1 MWLTEILCAF
11 KSPVTLLLLQTGVLK
26 DESTMDVG
34 TECEQ
39 PSADSESAALYF
51 QAPGPTVSFHNIR
64 YCVKERAA
72 MFSRTWVE
80 KEILRDIRKVVY
92 CMSLFTRVT
101 FKAWVMC
108 CSGIMNPGMNAIM
121 GPTGSGKTSLLDVIA
136 GRKDP
141 KGLKSG
147 HVLVDN
153 EVVTSSL
160 RHCSAYVVQS
170 DVLMGTLTVREN
182 LAFSA
187 NLRLSPTEHS
197 SSDKEMKV
205 ESVIEEL
212 GLKDCADT
220 KLKWAYLPL
229 SFNSDR
235 DSVFARCVWWGKEKM
250 QFLFLDEPT
259 TGLDSNTANAII
271 ALLQKLS
278 RNGKTVIFSIHQP
291 RYSIYRQFDHLTLMN
306 KGELIYA
313 GSADKALKYFEELG
327 YKCEPFNNPADFFL
341 DLTNGTLLPQ
351 AISAKSESANGGELT
366 LVSEDALAVKYRQSP
381 QYCRVTEQL
390 QELTKGLN
398 TESKPARDQAHYAT
412 PFYYQLMLV
421 SARTVKNILRNPQT
435 SYAQLFLNIFF
446 GILVG
451 LIYYQIP
458 HTLPEA
464 LQNRTGAFFF
474 MVINM
479 VFGNLSA
486 VELFISER
494 VLFVHEN
501 ASGYYRTSAYF
512 LSKVFADLIPNRI
525 LPVFIFSA
533 IPYFMMALK
542 PEVEAFFLYCV
553 TLSLVS
559 LSAVSLA
566 FLVSASVGSFAMA
579 NILIALPF
587 VFMMVFGG
595 FLVNLNSMLS
605 GMSWL
610 KWISIF
616 RYGFNALAVNELKGQ
631 VFTSN
636 YTTMTGEMYLD
647 HQEID
652 YSTWGFWQNQVAL
665 VGIMSVCLVMAYVQ
679 LRRINRWK

>member
-1 MWLTEILCAF
+1 MTEEGIML
-11 KSPVTLLLLQTGVLK
+11 
-26 DESTMDVG
+26 DELVVK
-34 TECEQ
+34 EQ
-39 PSADSESAALYF
+39 PSTDMEESIPCF
-51 QAPGPTVSFHNIR
+51 QAPGPTLTFHHLRYHIR
-64 YCVKERAA
+64 ERLG
-72 MFSRTWVE
+72 MFSREWVE
-80 KEILRDIRKVVY
+80 KDILKDV
-92 CMSLFTRVT
+92 
-101 FKAWVMC
+101 
-108 CSGIMNPGMNAIM
+108 SGIMNPGMNAIM

-147 HVLVDN
+147 QVLVDN
-153 EVVTSSL
+153 TTVTSDL
-160 RHCSAYVVQS
+160 RLCSAYVVQN

-187 NLRLSPTEHS
+187 NLRLSRKEYS
-197 SSDKEMKV
+197 SADKKMRV
-205 ESVIEEL
+205 DSVIQEL

-220 KLKWAYLPL
+220 KIGTMFLRGISGGEKK
-229 SFNSDR
+229 
-235 DSVFARCVWWGKEKM
+235 RCSIGMELITSPSLM
-250 QFLFLDEPT
+250 FLDEPT
-259 TGLDSNTANAII
+259 TGLDANTANSIME
-271 ALLQKLS
+271 LLQKLS
-278 RNGKTVIFSIHQP
+278 KKGKTVIFSIHQP
-291 RYSIYRQFDHLTLMN
+291 RYSIFSQFDHLTLMN
-306 KGELIYA
+306 KGEIIYA
-313 GSADKALKYFEELG
+313 GAANKAITYFEDLG

-341 DLTNGTLLPQ
+341 DVTNGTILPQ
-351 AISAKSESANGGELT
+351 IHNNKSEKCSS
-366 LVSEDALAVKYRQSP
+366 SEEMEENENPLAVIYRQSP
-381 QYCRVTEQL
+381 YFLTVKDRLNQISDGLDPEV
-390 QELTKGLN
+390 TKGDRV
-398 TESKPARDQAHYAT
+398 SYAT

-421 SARTVKNILRNPQT
+421 SGRTVRNILRNPQT

-474 MVINM
+474 LVINM

-494 VLFVHEN
+494 VLFIHEN
-501 ASGYYRTSAYF
+501 SSGFYRTSVYF

-533 IPYFMMALK
+533 IPYFMMGLK
-542 PEVEAFFLYCV
+542 PDMEAFFLYCL
-553 TLSLVS
+553 TMSMVS

-579 NILIALPF
+579 NILIAMPY

-605 GMSWL
+605 WMSWL
-610 KWISIF
+610 KWASIF
-616 RYGFNALAVNELKGQ
+616 RYGYNALAINELKGQ

-636 YTTMTGEMYLD
+636 YTSSLRGDVYLD

-652 YSTWGFWQNQVAL
+652 HSTWGFWQNQVAL
-665 VGIMSVCLVMAYVQ
+665 TGIMCMCLILAYVQ
-679 LRRINRWK
+679 LCRINRWK

>member
-1 MWLTEILCAF
+1 MTEEGIMLEEVVVNEQ
-11 KSPVTLLLLQTGVLK
+11 SSIDREQSSIDT
-26 DESTMDVG
+26 DESMP
-34 TECEQ
+34 C
-39 PSADSESAALYF
+39 F
-51 QAPGPTVSFHNIR
+51 QTPGPTVTFHQLR
-64 YCVKERAA
+64 YRVKERLG
-72 MFSRTWVE
+72 MFSRQWVV
-80 KEILRDIRKVVY
+80 KDILNDV
-92 CMSLFTRVT
+92 
-101 FKAWVMC
+101 
-108 CSGIMNPGMNAIM
+108 SGIMNPGMNAIM

-147 HVLVDN
+147 QVLVDN
-153 EVVTSSL
+153 AIVTSDL
-160 RHCSAYVVQS
+160 RLCSAYVVQN
-170 DVLMGTLTVREN
+170 DILMGTLTVREN

-187 NLRLSPTEHS
+187 NLRLSRKEYS
-197 SSDKEMKV
+197 SSDKEKRV
-205 ESVIEEL
+205 DSVIQEL

-220 KLKWAYLPL
+220 KIGTMFLRGVSGGEKK
-229 SFNSDR
+229 
-235 DSVFARCVWWGKEKM
+235 RCSIGME
-250 QFLFLDEPT
+250 LITSPSLLYLDEPT
-259 TGLDSNTANAII
+259 TGLDANTANSIME
-271 ALLQKLS
+271 LLQKLS
-278 RNGKTVIFSIHQP
+278 KKGKTVIFSIHQP
-291 RYSIYRQFDHLTLMN
+291 RYSIFSQFDHLTLMN
-306 KGELIYA
+306 KGEIIYA
-313 GSADKALKYFEELG
+313 GAADKAITYFEDLG
-327 YKCEPFNNPADFFL
+327 YKCAPFNNPADFFL
-341 DLTNGTLLPQ
+341 DVINGTVLPQ
-351 AISAKSESANGGELT
+351 IHNNKSEKCRS
-366 LVSEDALAVKYRQSP
+366 SEEPVENENPLAVVYRQSTHFIKVKDRLGQISDGLDP
-381 QYCRVTEQL
+381 EV
-390 QELTKGLN
+390 TKGD
-398 TESKPARDQAHYAT
+398 RVGYAT
-412 PFYYQLMLV
+412 PFYYQLLLV
-421 SARTVKNILRNPQT
+421 SGRTVRNILRNPQT

-474 MVINM
+474 LVINM

-494 VLFVHEN
+494 VLFIHEN
-501 ASGYYRTSAYF
+501 SSGFYRTSVYF

-533 IPYFMMALK
+533 IPYFMMGLK
-542 PEVEAFFLYCV
+542 PDMEAFFLYCL
-553 TLSLVS
+553 TMSMVS

-605 GMSWL
+605 WMSWL
-610 KWISIF
+610 KWASIF
-616 RYGFNALAVNELKGQ
+616 RYGYNALAINELKDQ

-636 YTTMTGEMYLD
+636 YTRMTGDMYLD

-652 YSTWGFWQNQVAL
+652 HSTWGFWQNQVAL
-665 VGIMSVCLVMAYVQ
+665 TGIMIVFLILAYVQ

>member
-1 MWLTEILCAF
+1 MPSHNVTMLSDQFSSAESFKMTLCF
-11 KSPVTLLLLQTGVLK
+11 
-26 DESTMDVG
+26 
-34 TECEQ
+34 
-39 PSADSESAALYF
+39 
-51 QAPGPTVSFHNIR
+51 
-64 YCVKERAA
+64 
-72 MFSRTWVE
+72 
-80 KEILRDIRKVVY
+80 
-92 CMSLFTRVT
+92 
-101 FKAWVMC
+101 
-108 CSGIMNPGMNAIM
+108 SGIMNSGMNAIM

-141 KGLKSG
+141 RGLKSG
-147 HVLVDN
+147 KVLVDN
-153 EVVTSSL
+153 ALVTSSL
-160 RHCSAYVVQS
+160 RLSSAYVVQN

-187 NLRLSPTEHS
+187 NLRLSLAEYS
-197 SSDKEMKV
+197 SSDKAMKV
-205 ESVIEEL
+205 ESVIKEL
-212 GLKDCADT
+212 GLTDCANT
-220 KLKWAYLPL
+220 KIGTEFLRGVSGGERK
-229 SFNSDR
+229 
-235 DSVFARCVWWGKEKM
+235 RCSIGMELITSPSL
-250 QFLFLDEPT
+250 LFLDEPT

-271 ALLQKLS
+271 DLLHRLS
-278 RNGKTVIFSIHQP
+278 RSGKTIIFSIHQP

-306 KGELIYA
+306 KGEIIYA
-313 GSADKALKYFEELG
+313 GSADKALTYFEEIG

-341 DLTNGTLLPQ
+341 DITNEAFSLQANSSNSDKAGTDCVLLIVLILHINYYHCLYVVLVRNPSLQ
-351 AISAKSESANGGELT
+351 RTVWNIN
-366 LVSEDALAVKYRQSP
+366 VSELVLFLFL
-381 QYCRVTEQL
+381 V
-390 QELTKGLN
+390 
-398 TESKPARDQAHYAT
+398 
-412 PFYYQLMLV
+412 QLMLV
-421 SARTVKNILRNPQT
+421 STRTVKNILRNPQT

-446 GILVG
+446 GTLVG

-474 MVINM
+474 LTINM

-494 VLFVHEN
+494 VLFIHETS
-501 ASGYYRTSAYF
+501 SGYYRTSAYF
-512 LSKVFADLIPNRI
+512 LSKVFADLLPNRI
-525 LPVFIFSA
+525 LPVFVFSA

-553 TLSLVS
+553 TMSMIS

-605 GMSWL
+605 WMSWL

-616 RYGFNALAVNELKGQ
+616 RYGFNALAINELKGQ
-631 VFTSN
+631 EFTSN
-636 YTTMTGEMYLD
+636 YTRMTGEMYLD
-647 HQEID
+647 NQEID

-665 VGIMSVCLVMAYVQ
+665 MGIMCVCLLLAYVQ
-679 LRRINRWK
+679 LRRISRLK

>member
-1 MWLTEILCAF
+1 MLDE
-11 KSPVTLLLLQTGVLK
+11 VL
-26 DESTMDVG
+26 VN
-34 TECEQ
+34 EQ
-39 PSADSESAALYF
+39 PSIDTEESMPCF
-51 QAPGPTVSFHNIR
+51 QTPGPTVTFHQIR
-64 YCVKERAA
+64 YCVKERLG
-72 MFSRTWVE
+72 MFSRQWVV
-80 KEILRDIRKVVY
+80 KDILKDV
-92 CMSLFTRVT
+92 
-101 FKAWVMC
+101 
-108 CSGIMNPGMNAIM
+108 SGIINPGMNAIM

-147 HVLVDN
+147 QVLVDN
-153 EVVTSSL
+153 AIVTSDL
-160 RHCSAYVVQS
+160 RLCSAYVVQN
-170 DVLMGTLTVREN
+170 DILMGTLTVREN

-187 NLRLSPTEHS
+187 NLRLSRKEYS
-197 SSDKEMKV
+197 SSDKEMRV
-205 ESVIEEL
+205 DSVIQEL

-220 KLKWAYLPL
+220 KIGTMFLRGVSGGEKK
-229 SFNSDR
+229 
-235 DSVFARCVWWGKEKM
+235 RCSIGME
-250 QFLFLDEPT
+250 LITSPSLLYLDEPT
-259 TGLDSNTANAII
+259 TGLDANTANSIME
-271 ALLQKLS
+271 LLQKLS
-278 RNGKTVIFSIHQP
+278 KKGKTVIFSIHQP
-291 RYSIYRQFDHLTLMN
+291 RYSIFSQFDHLTLMN
-306 KGELIYA
+306 KGEIIYA
-313 GSADKALKYFEELG
+313 GAADKAITYFEDLG

-341 DLTNGTLLPQ
+341 DVINGTVLSQ
-351 AISAKSESANGGELT
+351 IHNNKSEKCSS
-366 LVSEDALAVKYRQSP
+366 SEETVENENPLAVIYRQSTHFIK
-381 QYCRVTEQL
+381 VKEQL
-390 QELTKGLN
+390 SQISDGLDPEVTKGD
-398 TESKPARDQAHYAT
+398 RVGYAT
-412 PFYYQLMLV
+412 PFYYQLLLV
-421 SARTVKNILRNPQT
+421 SGRTVRNILRNPQT

-474 MVINM
+474 LVINM

-494 VLFVHEN
+494 VLFIHEN
-501 ASGYYRTSAYF
+501 SSGFYRTSVYF

-533 IPYFMMALK
+533 IPYFMMGLK
-542 PEVEAFFLYCV
+542 PDVEAFFLYCL
-553 TLSLVS
+553 TMSMVS

-605 GMSWL
+605 WMSWL
-610 KWISIF
+610 KWASIF
-616 RYGFNALAVNELKGQ
+616 RYGYNALAINELKDQ

-636 YTTMTGEMYLD
+636 YTRMTGDMYLD

-652 YSTWGFWQNQVAL
+652 HSTWGFWQNQVAL
-665 VGIMSVCLVMAYVQ
+665 AGIMSVCLILAYVQ

>member
-1 MWLTEILCAF
+1 ML
-11 KSPVTLLLLQTGVLK
+11 
-26 DESTMDVG
+26 DEVVVN
-34 TECEQ
+34 EQ
-39 PSADSESAALYF
+39 PSTDTEESMPCF
-51 QAPGPTVSFHNIR
+51 QTPGPTVTFHQLR
-64 YCVKERAA
+64 YRVKERLG
-72 MFSRTWVE
+72 MFSRQWVV
-80 KEILRDIRKVVY
+80 KDILKDV
-92 CMSLFTRVT
+92 
-101 FKAWVMC
+101 
-108 CSGIMNPGMNAIM
+108 SGIMNPGMNAIM

-147 HVLVDN
+147 QVLVDN
-153 EVVTSSL
+153 TIVTSDL
-160 RHCSAYVVQS
+160 RLCSAYVVQN
-170 DVLMGTLTVREN
+170 DILMGTLTVREN

-187 NLRLSPTEHS
+187 NLRLSRKEYS
-197 SSDKEMKV
+197 SSDKKMRV
-205 ESVIEEL
+205 DSVIQEL

-220 KLKWAYLPL
+220 KIGTMFLRGVSGGEKK
-229 SFNSDR
+229 
-235 DSVFARCVWWGKEKM
+235 RCSIGMELITSPSL
-250 QFLFLDEPT
+250 LFLDEPT
-259 TGLDSNTANAII
+259 TGLDANTANSIME
-271 ALLQKLS
+271 LLQKLS
-278 RNGKTVIFSIHQP
+278 KKGKTVIFSIHQP
-291 RYSIYRQFDHLTLMN
+291 RYSIFKQFDHLTLMN
-306 KGELIYA
+306 KGEIIYA
-313 GSADKALKYFEELG
+313 GAADKAITYFEDLG

-341 DLTNGTLLPQ
+341 DVTNGAVLPQ
-351 AISAKSESANGGELT
+351 IHNNKSEKCSSS
-366 LVSEDALAVKYRQSP
+366 SEEIVENENPLAVIYKQSP
-381 QYCRVTEQL
+381 HFIKVKDRLNQISDGLDPEV
-390 QELTKGLN
+390 TKGDRV
-398 TESKPARDQAHYAT
+398 SYAT
-412 PFYYQLMLV
+412 PFYYQLLLV
-421 SARTVKNILRNPQT
+421 SGRTVRNILRNPQT

-474 MVINM
+474 LVINM

-494 VLFVHEN
+494 VLFIHEN
-501 ASGYYRTSAYF
+501 SSGFYRTSVYF

-533 IPYFMMALK
+533 IPYFMMGLK
-542 PEVEAFFLYCV
+542 PDVEAFFLYCL
-553 TLSLVS
+553 TMSMVS

-605 GMSWL
+605 WMSWL
-610 KWISIF
+610 KWASIF
-616 RYGFNALAVNELKGQ
+616 RYGFNALAINELKDQ

-636 YTTMTGEMYLD
+636 YTRMTGDMYLD

-652 YSTWGFWQNQVAL
+652 HSTWGFWQNQVAL
-665 VGIMSVCLVMAYVQ
+665 TGIMSICLILAYVQ

>member
-1 MWLTEILCAF
+1 MQDGQTCADMEETVPCF
-11 KSPVTLLLLQTGVLK
+11 
-26 DESTMDVG
+26 G
-34 TECEQ
+34 T
-39 PSADSESAALYF
+39 
-51 QAPGPTVSFHNIR
+51 PGPTVTFHHLR
-64 YCVKERAA
+64 YHVTERLG
-72 MFSRTWVE
+72 MFSREWVE
-80 KEILRDIRKVVY
+80 KDILKDV
-92 CMSLFTRVT
+92 
-101 FKAWVMC
+101 
-108 CSGIMNPGMNAIM
+108 SGIMNPGMNAVM

-147 HVLVDN
+147 QVLVDN
-153 EVVTSSL
+153 TTVTSDL
-160 RHCSAYVVQS
+160 RLCSAYVVQN
-170 DVLMGTLTVREN
+170 DILMGTLSVREN

-187 NLRLSPTEHS
+187 NLRLSRKEYS
-197 SSDKEMKV
+197 SADKKMRV
-205 ESVIEEL
+205 DSVIQEL

-220 KLKWAYLPL
+220 KIGTMFLRGISGGEKK
-229 SFNSDR
+229 
-235 DSVFARCVWWGKEKM
+235 RCSIGMELITSPSL
-250 QFLFLDEPT
+250 LFLDEPT
-259 TGLDSNTANAII
+259 TGLDANTANSIMG
-271 ALLQKLS
+271 LLQKLS
-278 RNGKTVIFSIHQP
+278 KKGKTVIFSIHQP
-291 RYSIYRQFDHLTLMN
+291 RYSIFSQFDHLTLMN
-306 KGELIYA
+306 KGEIIYA
-313 GSADKALKYFEELG
+313 GAANKAIGYFENLG

-341 DLTNGTLLPQ
+341 DVTNGTVLPQ
-351 AISAKSESANGGELT
+351 IHNDKSEKCSN
-366 LVSEDALAVKYRQSP
+366 SEETEGNENPLAVIYRQSP
-381 QYCRVTEQL
+381 HFLTIKDRLDQISDGLDPEV
-390 QELTKGLN
+390 TKG
-398 TESKPARDQAHYAT
+398 DGVGYAT

-421 SARTVKNILRNPQT
+421 SGRTVRNILRNPQT

-474 MVINM
+474 LVINM

-494 VLFVHEN
+494 VLFIHEN
-501 ASGYYRTSAYF
+501 SSGFYRTSVYF

-533 IPYFMMALK
+533 IPYFMMGLK
-542 PEVEAFFLYCV
+542 PEVEAFFLYCL
-553 TLSLVS
+553 TMSMVS

-579 NILIALPF
+579 NILIAMPY

-605 GMSWL
+605 WMSWL
-610 KWISIF
+610 KWASIF
-616 RYGFNALAVNELKGQ
+616 RYGYNALAIIELKGQ

-636 YTTMTGEMYLD
+636 YTSSLRGDVYLD

-652 YSTWGFWQNQVAL
+652 HSTWGFWQNQVAL
-665 VGIMSVCLVMAYVQ
+665 TGIMCVCLILAYVQ
-679 LRRINRWK
+679 LCRINRWK

>member
-1 MWLTEILCAF
+1 TSSSPAQRVVEPNYRTHNVTMLSDQFSSAESFKMTLCF
-11 KSPVTLLLLQTGVLK
+11 
-26 DESTMDVG
+26 
-34 TECEQ
+34 
-39 PSADSESAALYF
+39 
-51 QAPGPTVSFHNIR
+51 
-64 YCVKERAA
+64 
-72 MFSRTWVE
+72 
-80 KEILRDIRKVVY
+80 
-92 CMSLFTRVT
+92 
-101 FKAWVMC
+101 
-108 CSGIMNPGMNAIM
+108 SGIMNSGMNAIM

-141 KGLKSG
+141 RGLKSG
-147 HVLVDN
+147 KVLVDN
-153 EVVTSSL
+153 ALVTSSL
-160 RHCSAYVVQS
+160 RLSSAYVVQN

-187 NLRLSPTEHS
+187 NLRLSLAEYS
-197 SSDKEMKV
+197 SSDKAMKV
-205 ESVIEEL
+205 ESVIKEL
-212 GLKDCADT
+212 GLTDCANT
-220 KLKWAYLPL
+220 KIGTEFLRGVSGGERK
-229 SFNSDR
+229 
-235 DSVFARCVWWGKEKM
+235 RCSIGMELITSPSL
-250 QFLFLDEPT
+250 LFLDEPT

-271 ALLQKLS
+271 DLLHRLS
-278 RNGKTVIFSIHQP
+278 RSGKTIIFSIHQP

-306 KGELIYA
+306 KGEIIYA
-313 GSADKALKYFEELG
+313 GSADKALTYFEEIG

-341 DLTNGTLLPQ
+341 DITNEAFSLQANSSNSDKAGTDCVLLIVLILHINYYHCLYVVLVRNPSLQ
-351 AISAKSESANGGELT
+351 RTVWNIVN
-366 LVSEDALAVKYRQSP
+366 VSELVLFLFL
-381 QYCRVTEQL
+381 V
-390 QELTKGLN
+390 
-398 TESKPARDQAHYAT
+398 
-412 PFYYQLMLV
+412 QLMLV
-421 SARTVKNILRNPQT
+421 STRTVKNILRNPQT

-446 GILVG
+446 GTLVG

-474 MVINM
+474 LTINM

-494 VLFVHEN
+494 VLFIHETS
-501 ASGYYRTSAYF
+501 SGYYRTSAYF
-512 LSKVFADLIPNRI
+512 LSKVFADLLPNRI
-525 LPVFIFSA
+525 LPVFVFSA

-553 TLSLVS
+553 TMSMIS

-605 GMSWL
+605 WMSWL

-616 RYGFNALAVNELKGQ
+616 RYGFNALAINELKGQ
-631 VFTSN
+631 EFTSN
-636 YTTMTGEMYLD
+636 YTRMTGEMYLD
-647 HQEID
+647 NQEID

-665 VGIMSVCLVMAYVQ
+665 MGIMCVCLLLAYVQ
-679 LRRINRWK
+679 LRRISRLK

>member
-1 MWLTEILCAF
+1 MTEEGIML
-11 KSPVTLLLLQTGVLK
+11 
-26 DESTMDVG
+26 DELVVK
-34 TECEQ
+34 EQ
-39 PSADSESAALYF
+39 PSTDMEESIPCF
-51 QAPGPTVSFHNIR
+51 QAPGPTLTFHHLRYHIR
-64 YCVKERAA
+64 ERLG
-72 MFSRTWVE
+72 MFSREWVE
-80 KEILRDIRKVVY
+80 KDILKDV
-92 CMSLFTRVT
+92 
-101 FKAWVMC
+101 
-108 CSGIMNPGMNAIM
+108 SGIMNPGMNAIM

-147 HVLVDN
+147 QVLVDN
-153 EVVTSSL
+153 TTVTSDL
-160 RHCSAYVVQS
+160 RLCSAYVVQN

-187 NLRLSPTEHS
+187 NLRLSRKEYS
-197 SSDKEMKV
+197 SADKKMRV
-205 ESVIEEL
+205 DSVIQEL

-220 KLKWAYLPL
+220 KIGTMFLRGISGGEKK
-229 SFNSDR
+229 
-235 DSVFARCVWWGKEKM
+235 RCSIGMELITSPSLM
-250 QFLFLDEPT
+250 FLDEPT
-259 TGLDSNTANAII
+259 TGLDANTANSIME
-271 ALLQKLS
+271 LLQKLS
-278 RNGKTVIFSIHQP
+278 KKGKTVIFSIHQP
-291 RYSIYRQFDHLTLMN
+291 RYSIFSQFDHLTLMN
-306 KGELIYA
+306 KGEIIYA
-313 GSADKALKYFEELG
+313 GAANKAITYFEDLG

-341 DLTNGTLLPQ
+341 DVTNGTILPQ
-351 AISAKSESANGGELT
+351 IHNNKSEKCSS
-366 LVSEDALAVKYRQSP
+366 SEEMEENENPLAVIYRQSP
-381 QYCRVTEQL
+381 YFLSVKDRLNQISDGLDPEV
-390 QELTKGLN
+390 TKGDRV
-398 TESKPARDQAHYAT
+398 SYAT

-421 SARTVKNILRNPQT
+421 SGRTVRNILRNPQT

-474 MVINM
+474 LVINM

-494 VLFVHEN
+494 VLFIHEN
-501 ASGYYRTSAYF
+501 SSGFYRTSVYF

-533 IPYFMMALK
+533 IPYFMMGLK
-542 PEVEAFFLYCV
+542 PDVEAFFLYCL
-553 TLSLVS
+553 TMSMVS

-579 NILIALPF
+579 NILIAMPY

-605 GMSWL
+605 WMSWL
-610 KWISIF
+610 KWASIF
-616 RYGFNALAVNELKGQ
+616 RYGYNALAINELKGQ
-631 VFTSN
+631 VFISN
-636 YTTMTGEMYLD
+636 YTSSLRGDVYLD

-652 YSTWGFWQNQVAL
+652 HSTWGFWQNQVAL
-665 VGIMSVCLVMAYVQ
+665 TGIMCVCLILAYVQ
-679 LRRINRWK
+679 LCRINRWK

>member
-1 MWLTEILCAF
+1 MPSWA
-11 KSPVTLLLLQTGVLK
+11 LLV
-26 DESTMDVG
+26 VG
-34 TECEQ
+34 K
-39 PSADSESAALYF
+39 
-51 QAPGPTVSFHNIR
+51 HR
-64 YCVKERAA
+64 
-72 MFSRTWVE
+72 
-80 KEILRDIRKVVY
+80 
-92 CMSLFTRVT
+92 
-101 FKAWVMC
+101 
-108 CSGIMNPGMNAIM
+108 
-121 GPTGSGKTSLLDVIA
+121 
-136 GRKDP
+136 RKDP

-147 HVLVDN
+147 QVLVDN
-153 EVVTSSL
+153 AIVTSNL
-160 RHCSAYVVQS
+160 RLSSAYVVQN

-187 NLRLSPTEHS
+187 NLRLSRAEYSP
-197 SSDKEMKV
+197 SDKAMKV
-205 ESVIEEL
+205 ESVIKEL
-212 GLKDCADT
+212 GLNDCADT
-220 KLKWAYLPL
+220 KIGTEFLRGVSGGERK
-229 SFNSDR
+229 
-235 DSVFARCVWWGKEKM
+235 RCSIGMELITSPSL
-250 QFLFLDEPT
+250 LFLDEPT

-271 ALLQKLS
+271 DLLHKLS
-278 RNGKTVIFSIHQP
+278 RNGKTIIFSIHQP
-291 RYSIYRQFDHLTLMN
+291 RYSIFRQFDHLTLMN
-306 KGELIYA
+306 KGEIIYT
-313 GSADKALKYFEELG
+313 GSADKALTYFEEIG

-341 DLTNGTLLPQ
+341 DITNEAFVHQ
-351 AISAKSESANGGELT
+351 ANSAKADDMDGCELM
-366 LVSEDALAVKYRQSP
+366 LVNENTLAVKYRQSP
-381 QYCRVTEQL
+381 QCCRVIQQL
-390 QELTKGLN
+390 QELIEGLKL
-398 TESKPARDQAHYAT
+398 EEKPANDQASYPT
-412 PFYYQLMLV
+412 SFFYQLMLV

-458 HTLPEA
+458 HSLPEA

-474 MVINM
+474 LAINM

-494 VLFVHEN
+494 VLFIHETS
-501 ASGYYRTSAYF
+501 SGYYRTSAYF

-553 TLSLVS
+553 TMSLIS

-605 GMSWL
+605 WMSWL
-610 KWISIF
+610 KWLSIF
-616 RYGFNALAVNELKGQ
+616 RYGYNALAINELKGQ

-665 VGIMSVCLVMAYVQ
+665 AGIMCVCLVMAYVQ
-679 LRRINRWK
+679 LRRISRWK

>member
-1 MWLTEILCAF
+1 MLSEEGIML
-11 KSPVTLLLLQTGVLK
+11 
-26 DESTMDVG
+26 DELVVK
-34 TECEQ
+34 EQ
-39 PSADSESAALYF
+39 PSTDMEESIPCF
-51 QAPGPTVSFHNIR
+51 QAPGPTLTFHHLRYHIR
-64 YCVKERAA
+64 ERLG
-72 MFSRTWVE
+72 MFSREWVE
-80 KEILRDIRKVVY
+80 KDILKDV
-92 CMSLFTRVT
+92 
-101 FKAWVMC
+101 
-108 CSGIMNPGMNAIM
+108 SGIMNPGMNAIM

-147 HVLVDN
+147 QVLVDN
-153 EVVTSSL
+153 TTVTSDL
-160 RHCSAYVVQS
+160 RLCSAYVVQN

-187 NLRLSPTEHS
+187 NLRLSRKEYS
-197 SSDKEMKV
+197 SADKKMRV
-205 ESVIEEL
+205 DSVIQEL

-220 KLKWAYLPL
+220 KIGTMFLRGISGGEKK
-229 SFNSDR
+229 
-235 DSVFARCVWWGKEKM
+235 RCSIGMELITSPSLM
-250 QFLFLDEPT
+250 FLDEPT
-259 TGLDSNTANAII
+259 TGLDANTANSIME
-271 ALLQKLS
+271 LLQKLS
-278 RNGKTVIFSIHQP
+278 KKGKTVIFSIHQP
-291 RYSIYRQFDHLTLMN
+291 RYSIFSQFDHLTLMN
-306 KGELIYA
+306 KGEIIYA
-313 GSADKALKYFEELG
+313 GAANKAITYFEDLG

-341 DLTNGTLLPQ
+341 DVTNGTILPQ
-351 AISAKSESANGGELT
+351 IHNNKSEKCSS
-366 LVSEDALAVKYRQSP
+366 SEEMEENENPLAVIYRQSP
-381 QYCRVTEQL
+381 YFLTVKDRLNQISDGLDPEV
-390 QELTKGLN
+390 TKGDRV
-398 TESKPARDQAHYAT
+398 SYAT

-421 SARTVKNILRNPQT
+421 SGRTVRNILRNPQT

-474 MVINM
+474 LVINM

-494 VLFVHEN
+494 VLFIHEN
-501 ASGYYRTSAYF
+501 SSGFYRTSVYF

-533 IPYFMMALK
+533 IPYFMMGLK
-542 PEVEAFFLYCV
+542 PDMEAFFLYCL
-553 TLSLVS
+553 TMSMVS

-579 NILIALPF
+579 NILIAMPY

-605 GMSWL
+605 WMSWL
-610 KWISIF
+610 KWASIF
-616 RYGFNALAVNELKGQ
+616 RYGYNALAINELKGQ

-636 YTTMTGEMYLD
+636 YTSLRGDVYLD

-652 YSTWGFWQNQVAL
+652 HSTWGFWQNQVAL
-665 VGIMSVCLVMAYVQ
+665 TGIMCMCLILAYVQ
-679 LRRINRWK
+679 LCRINRWK